1 MTKNLWEDN
10 DSFVADCG
18 FKTDEELELLNVKLN
33 FPLFLS
39 GQSQLLKN
47 EATES
52 HSIASVRILVKRTLT
67 QIKKLQVLNCI
78 SLSLHGHGL

>member
-1 MTKNLWEDN
+1 MT
-10 DSFVADCG
+10 DCG
-18 FKTDEELELLNVKLN
+18 FKIDKEYVLLNVKLN

-52 HSIASVRILVKRTLT
+52 HSIA
-67 QIKKLQVLNCI
+67 
-78 SLSLHGHGL
+78 